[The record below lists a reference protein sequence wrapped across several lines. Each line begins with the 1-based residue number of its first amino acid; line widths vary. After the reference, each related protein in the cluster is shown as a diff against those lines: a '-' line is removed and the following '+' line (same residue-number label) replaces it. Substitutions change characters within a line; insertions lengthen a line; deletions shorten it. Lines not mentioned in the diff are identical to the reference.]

1 MSMFK
6 VAIHYG
12 ADDRGY
18 VAYDT
23 ETKELSVS
31 LPNQEWADKVSAFL
45 KQDHS
50 IAHAMGLDTYQEL
63 DQYPILDRYQELDID
78 PLESLGNLKLA
89 LTRLW
94 EATEVQ
100 VDWSRPVED

>member
-50 IAHAMGLDTYQEL
+50 IAHAMGLDS
-63 DQYPILDRYQELDID
+63 YQELDID

>member
-63 DQYPILDRYQELDID
+63 DID
-78 PLESLGNLKLA
+78 PLECLGNLKLA

>member
-6 VAIHYG
+6 VAVHYG

-63 DQYPILDRYQELDID
+63 DID

>member
-50 IAHAMGLDTYQEL
+50 IAHAMGLDTYQK
-63 DQYPILDRYQELDID
+63 LDID

>member
-63 DQYPILDRYQELDID
+63 DID

-100 VDWSRPVED
+100 VDWSRPVD

>member
-23 ETKELSVS
+23 ETKELSVF

-50 IAHAMGLDTYQEL
+50 IAHAMGLDT
-63 DQYPILDRYQELDID
+63 YQELDID

>member
-31 LPNQEWADKVSAFL
+31 LSNQEGADKVSAFL

-50 IAHAMGLDTYQEL
+50 IAHAMGLDT
-63 DQYPILDRYQELDID
+63 YQELDID

>member
-31 LPNQEWADKVSAFL
+31 LPNQDWADKVSAFL

-50 IAHAMGLDTYQEL
+50 IAHAMGLDT
-63 DQYPILDRYQELDID
+63 YQELDID

>member
-1 MSMFK
+1 M
-6 VAIHYG
+6 
-12 ADDRGY
+12 
-18 VAYDT
+18 AYDT

-63 DQYPILDRYQELDID
+63 DID

>member
-45 KQDHS
+45 TQDHS
-50 IAHAMGLDTYQEL
+50 IAHAMGLDT
-63 DQYPILDRYQELDID
+63 YQELDID

>member
-63 DQYPILDRYQELDID
+63 DIN

>member
-18 VAYDT
+18 VAYNT

-63 DQYPILDRYQELDID
+63 DID

>member
-1 MSMFK
+1 MFK

-63 DQYPILDRYQELDID
+63 DID

>member
-63 DQYPILDRYQELDID
+63 DID
-78 PLESLGNLKLA
+78 PLKSLGNLKLA

>member
-23 ETKELSVS
+23 ETKELFVS

-50 IAHAMGLDTYQEL
+50 IAHAMGLDT
-63 DQYPILDRYQELDID
+63 YQELDID

>member
-31 LPNQEWADKVSAFL
+31 LSNQEWADKVSAFL

-50 IAHAMGLDTYQEL
+50 IAHAMGLDTYQ
-63 DQYPILDRYQELDID
+63 DLDID

>member
-45 KQDHS
+45 EQDHS
-50 IAHAMGLDTYQEL
+50 IAHAMGLDT
-63 DQYPILDRYQELDID
+63 YQELDID

>member
-31 LPNQEWADKVSAFL
+31 LPNQEWAVKVSAFL
-45 KQDHS
+45 KQDPS
-50 IAHAMGLDTYQEL
+50 IAHAMGLDT
-63 DQYPILDRYQELDID
+63 YQELDID

>member
-12 ADDRGY
+12 ADERGF

-23 ETKELSVS
+23 ETKELTVT
-31 LPNQEWADKVSAFL
+31 LPEQEWADKVTAFL

-50 IAHAMGLDTYQEL
+50 IAHAMGLDTYQQLE
-63 DQYPILDRYQELDID
+63 ID

-100 VDWSRPVED
+100 VDWSRPVDM

>member
-63 DQYPILDRYQELDID
+63 DID

>member
-63 DQYPILDRYQELDID
+63 DID

-94 EATEVQ
+94 ETTEVQ

>member
-63 DQYPILDRYQELDID
+63 DID

-100 VDWSRPVED
+100 VDWSRPVEN

>member
-12 ADDRGY
+12 ADDRGF

-23 ETKELSVS
+23 DTKEVKVS
-31 LPNQEWADKVSAFL
+31 LPDPVWADKVMAFL
-45 KQDHS
+45 KQDHL
-50 IAHAMGLDTYQEL
+50 IAHAMGLDT
-63 DQYPILDRYQELDID
+63 YQELDID

-94 EATEVQ
+94 EATDVQ
-100 VDWSRPVED
+100 VDWSRPVEE

>member
-63 DQYPILDRYQELDID
+63 DID
-78 PLESLGNLKLA
+78 PLESLDNLKLA

>member
-23 ETKELSVS
+23 ETKDLSVS

-50 IAHAMGLDTYQEL
+50 IAHAMGLDT
-63 DQYPILDRYQELDID
+63 YQELDID

>member
-63 DQYPILDRYQELDID
+63 DVD

>member
-12 ADDRGY
+12 VDDRGY

-63 DQYPILDRYQELDID
+63 DID

>member
-31 LPNQEWADKVSAFL
+31 LPNQEWADKVSAFF

-50 IAHAMGLDTYQEL
+50 IAHAMGLDT
-63 DQYPILDRYQELDID
+63 YQELDID

>member
-31 LPNQEWADKVSAFL
+31 LPNQEWTDKVSAFL

-50 IAHAMGLDTYQEL
+50 IAHAMGLDT
-63 DQYPILDRYQELDID
+63 YQELDID

>member
-1 MSMFK
+1 MRMFK

-63 DQYPILDRYQELDID
+63 DID

>member
-12 ADDRGY
+12 ADERGF

-23 ETKELSVS
+23 ETKELTVT
-31 LPNQEWADKVSAFL
+31 LPEQEWADKVTAFL

-50 IAHAMGLDTYQEL
+50 IAHAMGLDTYQQLE
-63 DQYPILDRYQELDID
+63 ID

-100 VDWSRPVED
+100 VDWSRTVDM

>member
-63 DQYPILDRYQELDID
+63 DID

-94 EATEVQ
+94 EDTEVQ

>member
-1 MSMFK
+1 
-6 VAIHYG
+6 
-12 ADDRGY
+12 
-18 VAYDT
+18 
-23 ETKELSVS
+23 
-31 LPNQEWADKVSAFL
+31 
-45 KQDHS
+45 
-50 IAHAMGLDTYQEL
+50 MGLDT
-63 DQYPILDRYQELDID
+63 YQELDID

>member
-1 MSMFK
+1 MFK

-63 DQYPILDRYQELDID
+63 DIN